1 MFDPKDKNAFIS
13 IICGRRNSGKT
24 SLLIK
29 MLLHPQLLKGKF
41 DAVFLINPTYLL
53 DHKYS
58 IIKFTEVYTEFD
70 TEIIES
76 IKNFCLEQTLLDPKK
91 NFLLILDD
99 CISHEDFKSNQS
111 YNILNE
117 LACNSRHINLSV
129 IVLTQ
134 VFKGVS
140 LTMRRQADYVIFFNN
155 KNHEELSSLY
165 DEFGIGTKKDFME
178 LLNSN
183 VFKER
188 HDFILIDNI
197 QDKMY
202 RNFDIQNNL
211 K

>member
-1 MFDPKDKNAFIS
+1 MFEPKDKNAFVS

-24 SLLIK
+24 TLLLK
-29 MLLHPQLLKGKF
+29 MLLHHKLLKGKF

-53 DHKYS
+53 DDKYS
-58 IIKFTEVYTEFD
+58 IIKFTEVYTDF
-70 TEIIES
+70 TIETVENLR
-76 IKNFCLEQTLLDPKK
+76 NFCLEETLMNPKK

-111 YNILNE
+111 NNILNE
-117 LACNSRHINLSV
+117 LACNSRHINLSI

-140 LTMRRQADYVIFFNN
+140 LTMRRQADYIIFFNN

-165 DEFGIGTKKDFME
+165 EEFGVGSKKDFFN
-178 LLNSN
+178 LLNN
-183 VFKER
+183 VVFKDR

-197 QDKMY
+197 DDKIY
-202 RNFDIQNNL
+202 RNFEIETNL